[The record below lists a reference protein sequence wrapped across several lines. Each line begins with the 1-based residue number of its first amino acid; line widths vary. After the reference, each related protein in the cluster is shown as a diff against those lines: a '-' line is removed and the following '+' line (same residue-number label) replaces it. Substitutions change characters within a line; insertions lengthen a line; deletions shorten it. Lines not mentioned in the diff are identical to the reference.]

1 MDAPVDLG
9 AVKGARK
16 AIKSALRTDPGLGPR
31 TGAFM
36 AGELTEGPMADD
48 TVTRIRS
55 DLVKRAGEVRDKL
68 NAQATGPWRVTQ
80 KAVLEEA
87 LSVGLDAIERRPP
100 ASPPALAAPTP
111 KPKAAKPA
119 PADPPAAPKAAPAR
133 AKRSSREKPAG
144 SLGGQRLRA
153 WRDARGL
160 TQGAAAPRFE
170 ARQIQVSR
178 WETAPWDGPKDKPT
192 AKWRDVLASE
202 TGIDPD
208 AWDQPPPNGEEG

>member
-1 MDAPVDLG
+1 MG
-9 AVKGARK
+9 AVKGARD
-16 AIKSALRTDPGLGPR
+16 AIENALRTDPGLGDR
-31 TGAFM
+31 TAAFM
-36 AGELTEGPMADD
+36 AGELTEGPMTEDK
-48 TVTRIRS
+48 VLRIRA
-55 DLVKRAGEVRDKL
+55 DLVDRAGEVRDKL

-87 LSVGLDAIERRPP
+87 LSIGLDTIERRPP
-100 ASPPALAAPTP
+100 APPPSLGAAPTTP

-119 PADPPAAPKAAPAR
+119 PAAPTPAPKAAPAR